1 MAGWDKKREIMHRY
15 DVTAHMYDMR
25 YAEEQK
31 AKIEAALRNLT
42 IGKRDF
48 VLDAGCGTG
57 LLFGYVACRAEM
69 IVGFDIS
76 KKTLLQAKEHVKDFS
91 NVHLMLADADNMP
104 LKEGV
109 FSHVFAFTL
118 IQNMPDPVRTL
129 NEANRIAKPEGAI
142 VVTGLKSIFS
152 RKSFE
157 ELLQNAG
164 LKIVALEDEDLK
176 CYVAVCT
183 KSVY

>member
-1 MAGWDKKREIMHRY
+1 MAGWYKKREIMHRY

-25 YAEEQK
+25 YAAEQK
-31 AKIEAALRNLT
+31 AKMEAALRSMA
-42 IGKRDF
+42 IGKHDF

-76 KKTLLQAKEHVKDFS
+76 KKTLLQAKEHAKDFS

-104 LKEGV
+104 LRESV

-118 IQNMPDPVRTL
+118 IQNMPDPARTL
-129 NEANRIAKPEGAI
+129 KEVKRVAEPEGAI
-142 VVTGLKSIFS
+142 TVTGMKSVFT
-152 RKSFE
+152 RKGFE

-164 LKIVALEDEDLK
+164 LKIAALEDEDLK

-183 KSVY
+183 KSVC

>member
-1 MAGWDKKREIMHRY
+1 MAGWYKKREIMHRY
-15 DVTAHMYDMR
+15 DVTACMYDMR

-57 LLFGYVACRAEM
+57 LLFGYVDCRAVV
-69 IVGFDIS
+69 VGVDIS
-76 KKTLLQAKEHVKDFS
+76 RKTLFQAKENAKDFW
-91 NVHLMLADADNMP
+91 NVHLVLADADNMP
-104 LKEGV
+104 LKESV

-129 NEANRIAKPEGAI
+129 NEVNRIAKPEGAI

-152 RKSFE
+152 REGFE
-157 ELLQNAG
+157 ELLRNAG
-164 LKIVALEDEDLK
+164 LKIAALEDEDLK